1 MHHPKG
7 WDPLYHLHPP
17 RLTRARPIKPRTV
30 DAMVRDA
37 PAAPARA
44 RLARTRTTHSPTPYL
59 TSGERSSQTKSTVH
73 NCHDRRARHHRLHP
87 MPHRPH
93 PQPTDHLQKA
103 REPPRT
109 STERAVQSINKTRS
123 KKSGA
128 RSCHVAAEHPN
139 QLPTPNTAAD
149 AAAIASRGQFRL
161 AFGQHLDLPGYLAGA
176 ADCPMKAPRP
186 PVPLP
191 AAMSLSMLPLLRP
204 ASCSWTHAIVRLT
217 S

>member
-1 MHHPKG
+1 MPS
-7 WDPLYHLHPP
+7 W
-17 RLTRARPIKPRTV
+17 RACTRSGHGKPRTV

-87 MPHRPH
+87 IPQASPSTYRP
-93 PQPTDHLQKA
+93 PPKA

-109 STERAVQSINKTRS
+109 STERAVQSSNKTRS
-123 KKSGA
+123 KKSEA
-128 RSCHVAAEHPN
+128 RSCHVAAERPN

>member
-1 MHHPKG
+1 MA
-7 WDPLYHLHPP
+7 
-17 RLTRARPIKPRTV
+17 RLP
-30 DAMVRDA
+30 
-37 PAAPARA
+37 PAARSRA

-59 TSGERSSQTKSTVH
+59 TSGERSYKRNLPTTTGTIVTLVTTD
-73 NCHDRRARHHRLHP
+73 CTRY
-87 MPHRPH
+87 HRPH
-93 PQPTDHLQKA
+93 SQPTDHLLKP
-103 REPPRT
+103 RETSKT
-109 STERAVQSINKTRS
+109 STGRAVQSSNRIRS
-123 KKSGA
+123 KKSDA
-128 RSCHVAAEHPN
+128 RSCHVAAERPN

-149 AAAIASRGQFRL
+149 AATIASRGQFRL

-191 AAMSLSMLPLLRP
+191 AAMPLSMLPLLRP

>member
-1 MHHPKG
+1 
-7 WDPLYHLHPP
+7 
-17 RLTRARPIKPRTV
+17 
-30 DAMVRDA
+30 MVRDA

-59 TSGERSSQTKSTVH
+59 TSGERSYERNLLTTTVTIVALVTTD
-73 NCHDRRARHHRLHP
+73 CTRY
-87 MPHRPH
+87 HRPH

-103 REPPRT
+103 PQPPRT
-109 STERAVQSINKTRS
+109 STERAVHSSNKTHI
-123 KKSGA
+123 KKSES
-128 RSCHVAAEHPN
+128 RSCHFATDRPN

-161 AFGQHLDLPGYLAGA
+161 AFGQQPDLPGYLAGA

-191 AAMSLSMLPLLRP
+191 AAMSLLMLPLLRP

>member
-1 MHHPKG
+1 MRMKG
-7 WDPLYHLHPP
+7 PN
-17 RLTRARPIKPRTV
+17 RGQLTRWYAMHLPRPPV
-30 DAMVRDA
+30 
-37 PAAPARA
+37 PAWPARA
-44 RLARTRTTHSPTPYL
+44 PPILLRPTSPPVRDHRKRNLPSTTVTIVAL
-59 TSGERSSQTKSTVH
+59 V
-73 NCHDRRARHHRLHP
+73 NNRLHP
-87 MPHRPH
+87 TPQASPSTYRP
-93 PQPTDHLQKA
+93 PPKA

-109 STERAVQSINKTRS
+109 STECAVQSNNKTRS
-123 KKSGA
+123 KNSEA
-128 RSCHVAAEHPN
+128 RSCHVAAERPN

-204 ASCSWTHAIVRLT
+204 ASCSWMLALFRLT
-217 S
+217 SWWARVYYSI